1 MWISK
6 TKVPD
11 VHGYIGF
18 WMLLEALITDGWC
31 VMVCANGFLSGRV
44 GDSLSTS
51 SAYISISQTLHGTA
65 IYADQLGWC
74 QGVNGAAVLWQSHG
88 SCLGIIPQQLTNSAF
103 PMPGAASKIG
113 HVSHMYMPTTPVEP
127 PGTTRNTCLFVGSVS
142 PHLQGANERI
152 CHSLRVPFRRRGL
165 RASFPFP
172 LPPPSH
178 PTQPPRLPVHRR
190 PA

>member
-1 MWISK
+1 MVDQVAHWSIGKCVEAMWISK

-65 IYADQLGWC
+65 IYADQLGW
-74 QGVNGAAVLWQSHG
+74 LSMDRHIWQSHG
-88 SCLGIIPQQLTNSAF
+88 PCLGINILIYN
-103 PMPGAASKIG
+103 
-113 HVSHMYMPTTPVEP
+113 
-127 PGTTRNTCLFVGSVS
+127 
-142 PHLQGANERI
+142 
-152 CHSLRVPFRRRGL
+152 
-165 RASFPFP
+165 
-172 LPPPSH
+172 PS
-178 PTQPPRLPVHRR
+178 
-190 PA
+190 